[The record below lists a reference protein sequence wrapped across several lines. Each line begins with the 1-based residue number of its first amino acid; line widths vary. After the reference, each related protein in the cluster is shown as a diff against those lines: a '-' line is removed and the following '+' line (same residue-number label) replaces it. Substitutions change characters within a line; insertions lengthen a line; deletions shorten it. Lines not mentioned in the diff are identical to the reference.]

1 MRMNGQWEALLGE
14 LMAQENPDRRVQ
26 MRAYMRDQF
35 DFLGIP
41 APVRKQIQKPYFATM
56 KKTAIDWA
64 FIDTCWQ
71 LPYREMQYAAIDYL
85 VTMQSL
91 LQPADLE
98 KIRVFVLQ
106 KSWWDTVDGLNK
118 VVGGLTMTYPELSQK
133 MLSWSKANNLWLR
146 RIAIDHQL
154 LRKEK
159 TDCTLLETIILN
171 NLGSN
176 EFFIN
181 KAIGWSLRDYAKTN
195 PEWVQTFLITH
206 KDQLAPLSIKEA
218 SKQLH

>member
-1 MRMNGQWEALLGE
+1 MTTNSQWKALLE
-14 LMAQENPDRRVQ
+14 EFMAQENPARKVQ
-26 MRAYMRDQF
+26 MRAYMRNQF

-41 APVRKQIQKPYFATM
+41 SPVRKQIQRPYFAAM
-56 KKTAIDWA
+56 KKAAIDWA
-64 FIDTCWQ
+64 FVETCWQ
-71 LPYREMQYAAIDYL
+71 LPYREMQYVAIDYL
-85 VTMQSL
+85 VTMQSV
-91 LQPADLE
+91 LQPDELE
-98 KIRVFVLQ
+98 KISELVLQ

-133 MLSWSKANNLWLR
+133 MLAWSKAENLWLR

-159 TDCTLLETIILN
+159 TDRELLETILLN
-171 NLGSN
+171 NLGSD

-195 PEWVQTFLITH
+195 PELVQAFLLTH

-218 SKQLH
+218 SKHL